1 MILMIYVIYFQIPNK
16 DNECIILFFAQIMTE
31 TIKIELIFYLFDS
44 FISFFLLEAHLCLC
58 VWYILLKSV
67 SISFITYIQEY

>member
-44 FISFFLLEAHLCLC
+44 FISFFLLEAHH
-58 VWYILLKSV
+58 IA
-67 SISFITYIQEY
+67 